1 MVIVIEDGGVHMDD
15 PSDFKGF
22 KVVVKEGEDPSAIEA
37 VGSLADDGAAW
48 IAVDAVR
55 NLAGAAATVPGWE
68 DDFAAML
75 AYARTKGWLN
85 EAGTA
90 IRAHIEHETA

>member
-15 PSDFKGF
+15 PSDFKAF
-22 KVVVKEGEDPSAIEA
+22 KVVVKEGEDLSAIEV
-37 VGSLADDGAAW
+37 VGRLADAGTAW
-48 IAVDAVR
+48 IGVDAVR

-75 AYARTKGWLN
+75 GYARSKGWLDD
-85 EAGTA
+85 AGTE
-90 IRAHIEHETA
+90 IQAHIEHE